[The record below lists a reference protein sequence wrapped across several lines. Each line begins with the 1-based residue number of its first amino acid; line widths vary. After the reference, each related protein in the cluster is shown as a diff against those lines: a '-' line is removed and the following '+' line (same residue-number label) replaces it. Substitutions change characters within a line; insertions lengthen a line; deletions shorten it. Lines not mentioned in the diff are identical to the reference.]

1 MTWCLDTW
9 QVLLLIFLQVV
20 IQSRDYNALTM
31 SVMAITSLLYPL
43 EYMFPVIPLLPT
55 CMNNAEQLLLAPTP
69 FVIGVPASF
78 FRYKSEGFQMPGD
91 VWVVDLDSNKV
102 QIYKYIC
109 IQQTILR
116 WSCLQ
121 SEIQESVDVTWTFNI
136 HNILKFDLVVNA
148 FVVFT
153 DHSSFDS
160 RWAASIASTR
170 RCSADQEFEAGK
182 FVIYIS
188 HRPLGDNIM
197 SCVLPL
203 SVW

>member
-1 MTWCLDTW
+1 MTAH
-9 QVLLLIFLQVV
+9 IFSFNIPQVV

-102 QIYKYIC
+102 RSK
-109 IQQTILR
+109 L
-116 WSCLQ
+116 
-121 SEIQESVDVTWTFNI
+121 
-136 HNILKFDLVVNA
+136 
-148 FVVFT
+148 
-153 DHSSFDS
+153 
-160 RWAASIASTR
+160 
-170 RCSADQEFEAGK
+170 
-182 FVIYIS
+182 
-188 HRPLGDNIM
+188 
-197 SCVLPL
+197 
-203 SVW
+203 